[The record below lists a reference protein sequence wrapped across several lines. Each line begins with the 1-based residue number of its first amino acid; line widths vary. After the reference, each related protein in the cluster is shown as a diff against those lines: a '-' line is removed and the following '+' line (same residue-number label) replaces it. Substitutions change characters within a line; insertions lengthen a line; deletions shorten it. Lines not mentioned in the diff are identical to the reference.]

1 MDLEQ
6 VGAHWREHGY
16 ALLPGFLSQ
25 ADIDPAQ
32 EALSAVF
39 PTTEEFHDDVDHP
52 RNAPFRDEFG
62 GILEFPWAEVQ
73 LCLLAV
79 HPRLVEL
86 AETVLATT
94 DLRLYSAEAW
104 AKYTGAAEYD
114 QELHRDYHNHTP
126 LVPSSDLRF
135 AQLEMFVWLS
145 DVTEAHGPT
154 HVVSRQLTRHLP
166 AWPNWLQSIGR
177 SRTVRSGGLRRRAGW
192 HRARL
197 LAGNLPPWDGH
208 DGLPWRPVLL
218 ARQLAASG
226 RGVGEPTRL
235 GWSSVAVPARMEP
248 VRRPGLTSSAL
259 TFRVSTSWSSVLDR
273 ETLAG
278 MAQRYRGFD
287 VSAWRGARADA
298 PVRRPN

>member
-39 PTTEEFHDDVDHP
+39 PTADEFHDDVDP
-52 RNAPFRDEFG
+52 SRNAPFRDEFG
-62 GILEFPWAEVQ
+62 GILGFPWAAVE

-114 QELHRDYHNHTP
+114 QELHRDYLNHTP
-126 LVPSSDLRF
+126 LVPSWDPRF

-154 HVVSRQLTRHLP
+154 HVVSRHLTRQQP
-166 AWPNWLQSIGR
+166 AWPNWLSPSDVPELYGAEVSAAGPAGTVLAYSPATFHRGTAMTAPRGARYSLHVNLRPAAAEWANRHGWAGR
-177 SRTVRSGGLRRRAGW
+177 ASPFRPGWNQFVERAS
-192 HRARL
+192 
-197 LAGNLPPWDGH
+197 P
-208 DGLPWRPVLL
+208 
-218 ARQLAASG
+218 RQLCLFG
-226 RGVGEPTRL
+226 FP
-235 GWSSVAVPARMEP
+235 P
-248 VRRPGLTSSAL
+248 PGHPYWT
-259 TFRVSTSWSSVLDR
+259 D

-278 MAQRYRGFD
+278 MAQRDQGFD
-287 VSAWRGARADA
+287 VGAWRGGC
-298 PVRRPN
+298 